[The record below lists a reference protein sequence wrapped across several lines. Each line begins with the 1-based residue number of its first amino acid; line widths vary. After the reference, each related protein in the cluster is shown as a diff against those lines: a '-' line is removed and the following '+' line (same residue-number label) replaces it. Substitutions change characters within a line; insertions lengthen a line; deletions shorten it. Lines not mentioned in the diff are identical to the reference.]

1 MTKYYLT
8 SPFCE
13 TFTSRE
19 EAAGTIA
26 DLFCDQASERGTDA
40 RRAFCAYCEDCAW
53 SEIDGDMINSLELFG
68 FLIDDDT
75 ERMQWAEYKAY
86 DLLDDAGRL
95 GCVTLYGVTVYANAK
110 AAVLE
115 ERASDAFDPWCG
127 PDARVAL
134 FCAIYNGG
142 KELEWLLEQ
151 LHDLAHEVD
160 PEEAEKILALCADIS
175 RFDRERRPA

>member
-8 SPFCE
+8 TPFCE

-40 RRAFCAYCEDCAW
+40 RRAFCASCEDAA
-53 SEIDGDMINSLELFG
+53 GDDLEMFG
-68 FLIDDDT
+68 FLIDDDA

-95 GCVTLYGVTVYANAK
+95 GSATLYGVTVYADAETE
-110 AAVLE
+110 ALE
-115 ERASDAFDPWCG
+115 ERITDMIDPWCDDECRVATFCDLYNVTDAVSDIIEYIVNELDD
-127 PDARVAL
+127 PESLDECAARVRLIDDIRAYRK
-134 FCAIYNGG
+134 ARR
-142 KELEWLLEQ
+142 
-151 LHDLAHEVD
+151 
-160 PEEAEKILALCADIS
+160 EKVSA
-175 RFDRERRPA
+175 

>member
-1 MTKYYLT
+1 MTKYYLST
-8 SPFCE
+8 PFCE

-40 RRAFCAYCEDCAW
+40 RRAFCASCEDAA
-53 SEIDGDMINSLELFG
+53 GDDLEMFG
-68 FLIDDDT
+68 FLIDDDA

-95 GCVTLYGVTVYANAK
+95 GSATLYGVTVYANAK
-110 AAVLE
+110 AAALE
-115 ERASDAFDPWCG
+115 ERASDAFDPWAG

-151 LHDLAHEVD
+151 LHDLAHEVAPD
-160 PEEAEKILALCADIS
+160 ETEKILALVEDIC
-175 RFDRERRPA
+175 RFDRERRQA

>member
-1 MTKYYLT
+1 MTKYYLST
-8 SPFCE
+8 PFCE

-40 RRAFCAYCEDCAW
+40 HRAFCASCEDAA
-53 SEIDGDMINSLELFG
+53 GDDLEMFG
-68 FLIDDDT
+68 FLIDDDA

-95 GCVTLYGVTVYANAK
+95 GSAALYGVTVYASEE
-110 AAVLE
+110 AAALE
-115 ERASDAFDPWCG
+115 ERASDAFDPWAG
-127 PDARVAL
+127 PDARVAV

-142 KELEWLLEQ
+142 EELEWLLEQ
-151 LHDLAHEVD
+151 LHDLAHDVA
-160 PEEAEKILALCADIS
+160 PEEAEKILALIADVS
-175 RFDRERRPA
+175 RFDRERWPA

>member
-1 MTKYYLT
+1 MTKYYLST
-8 SPFCE
+8 PFCE

-40 RRAFCAYCEDCAW
+40 RRTFCASCEDAA
-53 SEIDGDMINSLELFG
+53 EGDLEMFG
-68 FLIDDDT
+68 FLIDDDA

-95 GCVTLYGVTVYANAK
+95 GSATLYGVTVYANAK
-110 AAVLE
+110 AAALE

-127 PDARVAL
+127 DDARVAL

-142 KELEWLLEQ
+142 EELEWLLEQ
-151 LHDLAHEVD
+151 LHDLTHDVD
-160 PEEAEKILALCADIS
+160 PEEAEKILALIADIS
-175 RFDRERRPA
+175 RFDGERRPV

>member
-1 MTKYYLT
+1 MTKYYLST
-8 SPFCE
+8 PFCE

-40 RRAFCAYCEDCAW
+40 RRAFCASCEDAA
-53 SEIDGDMINSLELFG
+53 GDDLE
-68 FLIDDDT
+68 
-75 ERMQWAEYKAY
+75 
-86 DLLDDAGRL
+86 AGRL

-110 AAVLE
+110 AATLE

-127 PDARVAL
+127 DDARVAL

-142 KELEWLLEQ
+142 EDLEWLLEQ
-151 LHDLAHEVD
+151 LHDLAHD
-160 PEEAEKILALCADIS
+160 IAPEEAEKILALVEDIS
-175 RFDRERRPA
+175 RFDGERRPA